1 MILKYILC
9 AVIAYLLGSIS
20 TGIIYSRALGQD
32 IRTQGSKNAGATNMT
47 RVHGWGK
54 GGITFLGDCLK
65 GVLATLIGK
74 WIGGEIGMLLGF
86 TFAAIGHMWPLYF
99 GFKGGKG
106 VATMIGAGFVVNP
119 LVMAIAVALGVAAMF
134 ITQYV
139 SVGSMTGFAVFA
151 IGMVIV
157 RGFWPVGLWIMAVAA
172 LGFWRHRSN
181 IQRLMNGTENKLS
194 QLMGK
199 K

>member
-1 MILKYILC
+1 MILQYILC

-47 RVHGWGK
+47 RVHGWAK

-74 WIGGEIGMLLGF
+74 WIGGETCMLIGF
-86 TFAAIGHMWPLYF
+86 TFVVIGHMWPLYF

-106 VATMIGAGFVVNP
+106 VATMIGAGFVINP
-119 LVMAIAVALGVAAMF
+119 LIMGIALALGLAAMF
-134 ITQYV
+134 ISQYV
-139 SVGSMTGFAVFA
+139 SLGSMTGFAVFA

-157 RGFWPVGLWIMAVAA
+157 RGFWPMGLWIIAVVA

-181 IQRLMNGTENKLS
+181 IQRILNGTESRLS
-194 QLMGK
+194 QLGGK